1 LTRGEALDNSLEWLE
16 LLSAQKT
23 RQRAAELI
31 ELMQIFNVAQGADK
45 SAWSR
50 LQKQLIDRMK

>member
-1 LTRGEALDNSLEWLE
+1 LTREQALEHSLEWLE
-16 LLSAQKT
+16 LLSAQKN
-23 RQRAAELI
+23 RLRAGELV
-31 ELMQIFNVAQGADK
+31 ELMQVFNVAQGADK